1 MPFFTHGDTKNKLI
15 LLYILSKADAP
26 LTHDQLYRIVDRTDS
41 MTFFAFETILPELET
56 DGFVASFVRPYGDCY
71 GLTASGQESLALFS
85 DSIPITLRDSID
97 RTVSDAKGS
106 FLREKQTTS
115 RLSGNERVGYT
126 LELLVLSGEETVF
139 CFTIW
144 CGTGCSVG
152 RKSFQGGKNGSFQTE
167 RTTTIGGY
175 DYGGTAFGFG
185 RCRKRKN
192 ARPDASDRVSD

>member
-115 RLSGNERVGYT
+115 RLSGNERDGYT

-139 CFTIW
+139 GITL
-144 CGTGCSVG
+144 SVAS
-152 RKSFQGGKNGSFQTE
+152 KEAALSM
-167 RTTTIGGY
+167 
-175 DYGGTAFGFG
+175 
-185 RCRKRKN
+185 RCRWAKESESLY
-192 ARPDASDRVSD
+192 DLVWDRLLRGTEELSRG